1 MRRVTLALTLVLVLA
16 AGARAAAGDTS
27 VDHVR
32 VNGAGRNST
41 NSFSTTLYV
50 DVALES
56 GYAHQSFD
64 GDSGNWDGPGY
75 HASLKASLAGA
86 THLGWG
92 VAFELASRSS
102 LEDFA
107 KRYALD
113 LGSWRVLQQGPKAIP
128 HMIGG
133 RRVGTINGLMML
145 TQAPGD
151 TAAAFD
157 SAISFPLC
165 KGVIAVAHFSTL
177 TPSTNSPNP
186 FGIYLVDDGT
196 DVQAWNR
203 DHISAAL
210 DGVVVNGYLPAARL
224 TATPHGRA
232 VQGLVSDCVGQP
244 MPGVTVKVGPTRA
257 VTTASG
263 TYLAHVRR
271 AGTYA
276 VSVSAG
282 GGSARRTVRVR

>member
-1 MRRVTLALTLVLVLA
+1 MRNVLAIGLVALVAA
-16 AGARAAAGDTS
+16 AGAWAAANST

-41 NSFSTTLYV
+41 RTYSTTLYV
-50 DVALES
+50 DVALVS
-56 GYAHQSFD
+56 GYTRKSFD
-64 GDSGNWDGPGY
+64 GDAGTWDGPGY
-75 HASLKASLAGA
+75 HASLKETLSGA

-92 VAFELASRSS
+92 VDFDLASRLS
-102 LEDFA
+102 LEAFD

-113 LGSWRVLQQGPKAIP
+113 FGSWRVLQQGPRAIP

-133 RRVGTINGLMML
+133 TKVGTIKGLMML

-157 SAISFPLC
+157 SAVSFALC

-177 TPSTNSPNP
+177 TPSSNSAGPS
-186 FGIYLVDDGT
+186 GSYVVDDGT

-203 DHISAAL
+203 DHISASL
-210 DGVVVNGYLPAARL
+210 DGVVVNGYLPAGRL
-224 TATPHGRA
+224 TATARGRS
-232 VQGLVSDCVGQP
+232 VQGIVSDCLGHP
-244 MPGVTVKVGPTRA
+244 MPKVVVKVGSTHA
-257 VTTASG
+257 VTNTSG
-263 TYLAHVRR
+263 SYTAHV
-271 AGTYA
+271 AGPGSYA
-276 VSVSAG
+276 VSVTAG